1 MIINGQK
8 PRARKR
14 NFISLSHLNP
24 SEPFCR
30 RLNTPLLS
38 KYVFYG
44 KSLEKFG
51 TFLVQL
57 KPNIFFD
64 FISQERLI
72 FNHFH
77 RQEQLQW

>member
-14 NFISLSHLNP
+14 NFISLSYLNP

-57 KPNIFFD
+57 KPNIFRFY
-64 FISQERLI
+64 FPGEVN
-72 FNHFH
+72 F
-77 RQEQLQW
+77 